1 MDSQSVKI
9 EGIPRISLNIAG
21 NLSVKGW
28 DRQEVIAKSSS
39 PDDLTLDVEDEVIS
53 INCQSNCNLHVP
65 YGSIV
70 NAGKIDGDA
79 LFKSVEGE
87 ISIEQVAGNLTLRSV
102 GEVNVGVANG
112 NLTAKNVDGNLHLV
126 SCDANV
132 AVRDIKGDFLV
143 QKSVSG
149 NLTLKEIDGDAKAQ
163 AQGNVTVELDP
174 SPESTNEI
182 RAEGNL
188 ICRLPADASV
198 KVSIPSGDNVRV
210 KIPDVDVPSQIETP
224 FDLVLGEGDASLTLG
239 ASGNVILSSRPPDW
253 NMSTFEVDF
262 DAEFDNMAETLNEEI
277 SAQIE
282 AQMEMMEEE
291 LQIQLDNISASLDLS
306 GLSPEKAER
315 IAQHTKQATE
325 RANQR
330 AQEKMRRAQE
340 KMNRK
345 LESARRRAESKARAA
360 ERAARDRRRRPEP
373 PTWVTSPTR
382 PVSEPVS
389 DEERLM
395 ILQLL
400 EQGKVTTDE
409 AEQLLAA
416 LEGKSP

>member
-1 MDSQSVKI
+1 MDSRSVKI
-9 EGIPRISLNIAG
+9 EGIPKIVLNING

-28 DRQEVIAKSSS
+28 DGQEVVAKSSS
-39 PDDLTLDVEDEVIS
+39 PDDLTLDVEDEK
-53 INCQSNCNLHVP
+53 INITCQSNCNLRVP
-65 YGSIV
+65 YASSLK
-70 NAGKIDGDA
+70 AGKIDGDA
-79 LFKSVEGE
+79 VFKSVEGE
-87 ISIEQVAGNLTLRSV
+87 ISIERVAGNLTFRSV
-102 GEVNVGVANG
+102 GEVNIGVANS
-112 NLTAKNVDGNLHLV
+112 NLTAKNVDGNLHLI
-126 SCDANV
+126 SCDGNV
-132 AVRDIKGDFLV
+132 VVRDIKGDFMV

-149 NLTLKEIDGDAKAQ
+149 NLSLKEIDGATKAQ

-174 SPESTNEI
+174 SPESANEI
-182 RAEGNL
+182 RADGNL
-188 ICRLPADASV
+188 ICRLPTDASV

-210 KIPDVDVPSQIETP
+210 KIPDVEVPSQIETP

-239 ASGNVILSSRPPDW
+239 ASGTVILSSRPPDW
-253 NMSTFEVDF
+253 NMSTFEVDTE
-262 DAEFDNMAETLNEEI
+262 AEFEEMAETLNEEI

-291 LQIQLDNISASLDLS
+291 LQIQLDNISASLDLA
-306 GLSPEKAER
+306 GLSPEKADR

-325 RANQR
+325 RASQR
-330 AQEKMRRAQE
+330 AQEKIRRAQE
-340 KMNRK
+340 KMDRK
-345 LESARRRAESKARAA
+345 LEAARRRAEMKARAA

-373 PTWVTSPTR
+373 PTWVTSPTK